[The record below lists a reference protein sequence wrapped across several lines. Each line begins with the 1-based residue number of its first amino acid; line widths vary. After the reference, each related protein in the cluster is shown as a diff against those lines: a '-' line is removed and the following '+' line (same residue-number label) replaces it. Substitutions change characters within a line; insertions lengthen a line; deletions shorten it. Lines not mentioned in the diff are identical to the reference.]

1 MREAAFE
8 RLYAENGEAIF
19 NFLLYRTGDR
29 GVAEDLAADT
39 FERVLR
45 NRRPFDPRR
54 GSERTWLYSIAL
66 NRLRDYLRRAE
77 VEGRALQRAESD
89 AERLGPSAGIHGGE
103 HALEAVET
111 KQTVLEALAVLSAEE
126 REAVALRYG
135 ADLTLAEAARVAGEP
150 RTTLEG
156 RTYRAL
162 RKLRDELGG

>member
-8 RLYAENGEAIF
+8 RLYAEHASAVF
-19 NFLLYRTGDR
+19 NFLVYRTGDR

-77 VEGRALQRAESD
+77 VEGRSLERAASD
-89 AERLGPSAGIHGGE
+89 AKRLGPSRGIHGGE

-111 KQTVLEALAVLSAEE
+111 KQTVLEALAGLSAEE

-135 ADLTLAEAARVAGEP
+135 ADLTLSETARVLGLP
-150 RTTLEG
+150 RTTIEG

-162 RKLRDELGG
+162 AKLRGELG